1 MAGFDDALFGAMQA
15 ATASQTELAAT
26 RGKAMSLAFGQVT
39 NTDDPESRRRIKVIT
54 DGDTETAW
62 LQSIRTHPGLDSP
75 IPKVGDTVVVA
86 YCDGDS
92 HNGGVYLGTTHN
104 DIVKPLDKRN
114 IDKDYGESVPGDYI
128 LDVEGSILIK
138 NKAGASIKLTED
150 GEIVL
155 TDKRGNKVTLSSW
168 FGDVA
173 FSGNVTIAGKE
184 ATVLGAT
191 DNKGHTLVSK
201 GY

>member
-1 MAGFDDALFGAMQA
+1 MMPCLVLCKPRPHPKRSWQRRAEKQCPWHLGR
-15 ATASQTELAAT
+15 SQTLT
-26 RGKAMSLAFGQVT
+26 T
-39 NTDDPESRRRIKVIT
+39 H
-54 DGDTETAW
+54 TETAW